1 MSRIDSYS
9 VYQSSYY
16 ENNTAKSKKTKET
29 DKTDKTGKTD
39 KNSQVQLSDR
49 AKKLLEELKKTYGNM
64 DFIVADYESDEEAA
78 QYLSR
83 GTKEYSVLIEPELLE
98 EMAADT
104 ETKEKYLGMLDE
116 ATGKLA
122 DMKTQLGDKADEVT
136 RLGVTIG
143 KDGMMTFFAELE
155 KVSERQ
161 KERIEK
167 AKEEKADN
175 KAVSKK
181 EAEEE
186 KDDKTVSGKETE
198 EIKNSKTI
206 SEKSK
211 KTTVYASS
219 VEELLEK
226 IQNVHWS
233 QVKAA
238 EVPVTGSKFDCTI

>member
-29 DKTDKTGKTD
+29 DKTDKTSKTD

-98 EMAADT
+98 EMAADA
-104 ETKEKYLGMLDE
+104 ETKEKYLGILDE

-167 AKEEKADN
+167 AKEEKAEN
-175 KAVSKK
+175 KAVSEKK
-181 EAEEE
+181 
-186 KDDKTVSGKETE
+186 KDDKTVSEKETE

-226 IQNVHWS
+226 IQNVDWS

>member
-1 MSRIDSYS
+1 
-9 VYQSSYY
+9 
-16 ENNTAKSKKTKET
+16 
-29 DKTDKTGKTD
+29 
-39 KNSQVQLSDR
+39 
-49 AKKLLEELKKTYGNM
+49 M
-64 DFIVADYESDEEAA
+64 DFIVADYESDVEAA

-98 EMAADT
+98 EMAADA
-104 ETKEKYLGMLDE
+104 ETKGKYLGILDE

-122 DMKTQLGDKADEVT
+122 DMKNQLGDKADEVT

-155 KVSERQ
+155 KVSEKQ

-175 KAVSKK
+175 KTVAKK
-181 EAEEE
+181 EEEQKE
-186 KDDKTVSGKETE
+186 DKSVTKKETE
-198 EIKNSKTI
+198 EIKNSNAI
-206 SEKSK
+206 SEKYK
-211 KTTVYASS
+211 KTTVYAST

-226 IQNVHWS
+226 IQNVDWS

-238 EVPVTGSKFDCTI
+238 EVPATGSKFDCTI

>member
-29 DKTDKTGKTD
+29 DKTDKTSKTD

-98 EMAADT
+98 EMAADA
-104 ETKEKYLGMLDE
+104 ETKEKYLGILDE

-167 AKEEKADN
+167 AKEEKAEN
-175 KAVSKK
+175 KAVSEK
-181 EAEEE
+181 E
-186 KDDKTVSGKETE
+186 KDDKTVSEKETE
-198 EIKNSKTI
+198 EIKSSKTI

-226 IQNVHWS
+226 IQNVDWS